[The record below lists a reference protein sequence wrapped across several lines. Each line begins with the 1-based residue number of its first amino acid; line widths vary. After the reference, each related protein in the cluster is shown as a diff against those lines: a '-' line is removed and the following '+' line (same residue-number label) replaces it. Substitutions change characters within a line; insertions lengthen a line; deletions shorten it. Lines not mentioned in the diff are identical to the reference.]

1 MPPLYVSDSKRQVE
15 NISYFGDFRS
25 NLVSGDTIASANVT
39 VTVLSGTD
47 PSPGNMLAG
56 GYSLHNG
63 SIVEQHIRQGVPGV
77 IYNITFSVISVQ
89 GKDYT
94 TVTRLAVL
102 PTEGNAIPIFTPLY
116 ETSTLYPYILS
127 EAFTAYAPTI
137 ATGKLFGVV
146 QAEDG
151 ITTNISINTSVLT
164 YQQYYYVYPLD
175 AITASIHIDNGV
187 LTYQTYI
194 SYNDGPESIKTNISM
209 LTSTLT
215 AATIISYSIPSDNII
230 ASISIQNGTLV

>member
-1 MPPLYVSDSKRQVE
+1 VSESKRQIE

-25 NLVSGDTIASANVT
+25 NLLSGDTISSTNVT

-47 PSPGNMLAG
+47 PSPGSMLAG

-63 SIVEQHIRQGVPGV
+63 NIIEQHIRQGVPGV
-77 IYNITFSVISVQ
+77 IYDVTFSILSVQ
-89 GKDYT
+89 GNDYT

-137 ATGKLFGVV
+137 STGKLFGVV

-151 ITTNISINTSVLT
+151 ITASLALNTSILT
-164 YQQYYYVYPLD
+164 YQQYYYIYPLD
-175 AITASIHIDNGV
+175 AFTASIHIGNGV
-187 LTYQTYI
+187 LTYQSYI
-194 SYNDGPESIKTNISM
+194 SYNDGPESIKTNIAM

-215 AATIISYSIPSDNII
+215 AATLISYSIPSDNII

>member
-1 MPPLYVSDSKRQVE
+1 MPPLYVSDSKRQIE

-25 NLVSGDTIASANVT
+25 NLVSGDTIFSANVT

-63 SIVEQHIRQGVPGV
+63 NIVEQHIQQGVPGV
-77 IYNITFSVISVQ
+77 IYDVTFSILSVQ
-89 GKDYT
+89 GNDYT

-102 PTEGNAIPIFTPLY
+102 PSEGNAIPIFTPLY

-137 ATGKLFGVV
+137 LTGRLFGAV

-151 ITTNISINTSVLT
+151 ITASIAINTGVLT
-164 YQQYYYVYPLD
+164 YQQYYYIYPLD
-175 AITASIHIDNGV
+175 AFTASIYINNG
-187 LTYQTYI
+187 LLLPQTYI
-194 SYNDGPESIKTNISM
+194 SYTDGPESIKTNIAM
-209 LTSTLT
+209 LTSILT
-215 AATIISYSIPSDNII
+215 AATLISYSIPSDNII